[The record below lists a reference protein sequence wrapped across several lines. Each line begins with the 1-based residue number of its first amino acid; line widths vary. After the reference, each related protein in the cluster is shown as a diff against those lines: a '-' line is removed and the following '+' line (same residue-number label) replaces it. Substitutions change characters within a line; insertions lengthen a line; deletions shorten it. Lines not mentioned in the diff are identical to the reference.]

1 MKKTLVGAMALAAL
15 AGTALADDINAGDL
29 VMSGHYA
36 FGQPVEGTMA
46 QAGSW
51 YSNIDGFTGQGF
63 AHGGAALQGTNT
75 ITRLVMDDI
84 TPVAG
89 GTVNYIR
96 FSVANFNTVAVSV
109 RARIRFWDD
118 AGGLPG
124 NQNPAGFS
132 FNPFSFGPG
141 VTILTGTLGGAL
153 TVPNAKFWAG
163 MTFDNNSGGT
173 GATLAQMNNFGQGLF
188 NPPAIG
194 SSGDVAFETTAAGSF
209 FIVNNPPGSTFNFGG
224 APVAN
229 FGWEFVPAPSS
240 LALLGL
246 GGLVASRRRR

>member
-1 MKKTLVGAMALAAL
+1 MRKALFGAMALVAM
-15 AGTALADDINAGDL
+15 AGTAAADIAGGNLQVVSHYDF
-29 VMSGHYA
+29 GH
-36 FGQPVEGTMA
+36 QSVGT
-46 QAGSW
+46 QFQVGSW

-63 AHGGAALQGTNT
+63 ANGGAALQGTNT

-109 RARIRFWDD
+109 RARIRFWADN
-118 AGGLPG
+118 AGVPG
-124 NQNPAGFS
+124 VENTAGFS
-132 FNPFSFGPG
+132 FNPLSFGPG
-141 VTILTGTLGGAL
+141 VTTLTGTLGGAL
-153 TVPNAKFWAG
+153 TIPGTKFWAG
-163 MTFDNNSGGT
+163 ITFDNNNGGT

-209 FIVNNPPGSTFNFGG
+209 FIVDNPAGATFNFGG
-224 APVAN
+224 NPVAN
-229 FGWEFVPAPSS
+229 FGWEFVPAPSAM
-240 LALLGL
+240 ALLGL
-246 GGLVASRRRR
+246 GGLVATRRRR